1 MKTTSYSL
9 VVVSPQGPRFH
20 RFNVSRQVILIVAA
34 FLLSFAI
41 TVVLLTSFPPKQG
54 TDAERTRLAA
64 ENQSLQIENKNRAIG
79 VARLTTQLSAMEGKA
94 QQITDLWNSAD

>member
-41 TVVLLTSFPPKQG
+41 TVVLLTSFPPRHV
-54 TDAERTRLAA
+54 TEAEHARLAA
-64 ENQSLQIENKNRAIG
+64 ENQSLKIENKNTAIG
-79 VARLTTQLSAMEGKA
+79 VARLATQLSEMEGKA

>member
-20 RFNVSRQVILIVAA
+20 RFNISRQVILIVAA

-41 TVVLLTSFPPKQG
+41 TVVLLTSFPPHHVSE
-54 TDAERTRLAA
+54 AEHARLAA
-64 ENQSLQIENKNRAIG
+64 ENRSLQIENKNIALG
-79 VARLTTQLSAMEGKA
+79 VARLTTQLSAIENKA